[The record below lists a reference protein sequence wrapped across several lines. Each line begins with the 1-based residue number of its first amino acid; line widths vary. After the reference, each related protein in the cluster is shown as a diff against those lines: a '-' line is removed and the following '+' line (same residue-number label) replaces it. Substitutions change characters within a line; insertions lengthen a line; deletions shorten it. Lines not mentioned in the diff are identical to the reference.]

1 MDLFLSRH
9 TAAGRGTVLGAIV
22 VAFSA
27 CLDSPIMNADG
38 ALCDLDSDLL
48 SANRPPNAIPALT
61 EPQMVEP
68 DALSA
73 SYLLDDD
80 RVLGVVINGEA
91 RAYPHNILWSHEI
104 VNDRIDGQWITVTY
118 CPLTGSGIAF
128 DPNYEQRVIDLGV
141 SGLLFANNLVLYD
154 RGTGD
159 VYGPQLAVEGKCSVF
174 RGQSLDLMPV
184 QEMSWER
191 WKQLHPDTKVVS
203 GDLGYGRNYRVYPYS
218 FLGAEELLIDMDVDR
233 SRPIRERV
241 LAIRVGDGGRGYP
254 FNDLRALGDIVALNE
269 TIGGTPTVVFFET
282 RNGGTALAFDA
293 RVGGRTLTFDADPDG
308 FFVDRETGSTWNVGG
323 AAITGPLAGERM
335 LTRADAYTLFWFAW
349 RHFQPNGQIFTP

>member
-1 MDLFLSRH
+1 
-9 TAAGRGTVLGAIV
+9 
-22 VAFSA
+22 
-27 CLDSPIMNADG
+27 
-38 ALCDLDSDLL
+38 
-48 SANRPPNAIPALT
+48 
-61 EPQMVEP
+61 
-68 DALSA
+68 
-73 SYLLDDD
+73 
-80 RVLGVVINGEA
+80 
-91 RAYPHNILWSHEI
+91 
-104 VNDRIDGQWITVTY
+104 
-118 CPLTGSGIAF
+118 
-128 DPNYEQRVIDLGV
+128 
-141 SGLLFANNLVLYD
+141 
-154 RGTGD
+154 
-159 VYGPQLAVEGKCSVF
+159 
-174 RGQSLDLMPV
+174 MPV

-349 RHFQPNGQIFTP
+349 RHFQPNGQIFVS